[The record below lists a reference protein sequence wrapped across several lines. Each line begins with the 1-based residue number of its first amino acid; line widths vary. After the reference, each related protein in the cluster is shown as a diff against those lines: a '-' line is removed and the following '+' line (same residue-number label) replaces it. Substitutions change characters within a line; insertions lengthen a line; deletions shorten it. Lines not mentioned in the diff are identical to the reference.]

1 MFSIFSQ
8 PKLFSQP
15 SIQMPQTNVYENRGT
30 TNERVIYHKGGPSSS
45 LPQARVTNPN
55 VVYRRE
61 PQISPSEYEAL
72 EAEFNRVYGLPVQN
86 TQPIESFNGDIFQKF
101 NLNRFKSGDSSKLL
115 KILKSYLMKI
125 AFTAFRY
132 TSDDSIIW
140 EVKSLKYFNSNDYYS
155 LRKKFLQK
163 YELIT
168 DSQYNEHK
176 FVIEKLSKAYD
187 GFLETV
193 RTTINNPLNIVSVID
208 AEILIN
214 LTIPTRG
221 KYTLK
226 NQ

>member
-1 MFSIFSQ
+1 M
-8 PKLFSQP
+8 
-15 SIQMPQTNVYENRGT
+15 
-30 TNERVIYHKGGPSSS
+30 
-45 LPQARVTNPN
+45 TNPS
-55 VVYRRE
+55 VVYRRV

-125 AFTAFRY
+125 ADTAFRY
-132 TSDDSIIW
+132 TSDDSLIW
-140 EVKSLKYFNSNDYYS
+140 EVKSLKYFNFNDYYS

-168 DSQYNEHK
+168 DSQYNEHNFEIK
-176 FVIEKLSKAYD
+176 KLSKAYD

-193 RTTINNPLNIVSVID
+193 RITINNPLNVISIID
-208 AEILIN
+208 VEILLN
-214 LTIPTRG
+214 LTIPTRE
-221 KYTLK
+221 KIYIEK